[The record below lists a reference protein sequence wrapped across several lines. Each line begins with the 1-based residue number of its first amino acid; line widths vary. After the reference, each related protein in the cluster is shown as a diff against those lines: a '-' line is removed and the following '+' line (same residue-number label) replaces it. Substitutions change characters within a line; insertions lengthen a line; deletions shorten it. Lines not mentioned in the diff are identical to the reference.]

1 MTGILP
7 GPSIALAM
15 TQTFFDPDPY
25 AELDYR
31 ADAGELSDEFRK
43 PIRIAREV
51 RPRLPMTQTRLGI
64 GQRRNRV

>member
-1 MTGILP
+1 
-7 GPSIALAM
+7 M
-15 TQTFFDPDPY
+15 TQTSFDPDPY